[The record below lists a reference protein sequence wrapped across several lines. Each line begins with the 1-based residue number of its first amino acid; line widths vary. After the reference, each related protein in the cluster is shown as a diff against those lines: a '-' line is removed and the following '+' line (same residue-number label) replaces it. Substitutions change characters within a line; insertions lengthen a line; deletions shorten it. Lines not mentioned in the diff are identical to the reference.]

1 MDLGLF
7 MIRRILSNR
16 QSYAIADFSP
26 ILSQARLSIGLL
38 AGAFFLLPSA
48 QAASCKLPKSY
59 YKNVS
64 CTASS
69 GYFLAEKDFGAPV
82 ALINSK
88 GKKVVDLTRYQEVD
102 ANNLSG
108 GLLPVLRNS
117 HVGYVNMQGRE
128 VVPIMYDRLTG
139 GQGWARP
146 VSDGRIVVKKDGNY
160 GVINTSNNTVVS
172 FSSAIDDIENYR
184 NGRAKVSKNRST
196 SWLDKNGNTINDNDD
211 KKTKATPSRSRVSTA
226 TPQRKL
232 APTGFT
238 TLQPHQQDGKWGFVD
253 DNNVTMIT
261 YSFDEVRP
269 FSERLAGIRIGKEW
283 GFINLGG
290 ELVIPFAFADD
301 GVRSDDNYQGKPSF
315 VFTSGKAW
323 VGNLKNG
330 IKMCVDKDGES
341 VACG

>member
-1 MDLGLF
+1 MDLGLY
-7 MIRRILSNR
+7 MLRRFLSHR
-16 QSYAIADFSP
+16 QPHVTADLPLTMSHY
-26 ILSQARLSIGLL
+26 RLTIGLL
-38 AGAFFLLPSA
+38 AGAFFLIPSA

-64 CTASS
+64 CTSSS

-117 HVGYVNMQGRE
+117 HVGYLNMQGRE
-128 VVPIMYDRLTG
+128 VVPIMYDRLTE

-160 GVINTSNNTVVS
+160 GVINTANNTVVS
-172 FSSAIDDIENYR
+172 FSSAIDSIDNYR
-184 NGRAKVSKNRST
+184 NGRAKVSKNRTT
-196 SWLDKNGNTINDNDD
+196 SWLDKSGNTIKNSDD
-211 KKTKATPSRSRVSTA
+211 KKEKAAPSRSTASTA
-226 TPQRKL
+226 APQRKL
-232 APTGFT
+232 APAGFT
-238 TLQPHQQDGKWGFVD
+238 TLQPHQQDGRWGFVD
-253 DNNVTMIT
+253 DNDVTMIT
-261 YSFDEVRP
+261 YSFDEVRS
-269 FSERLAGIRIGKEW
+269 FSESLAGIRIGKEW

-290 ELVIPFAFADD
+290 ELVIPFAFANDD
-301 GVRSDDNYQGKPSF
+301 VRSEDNYQGKPSF
-315 VFTSGKAW
+315 VFTGGKAW

-330 IKMCVDKDGES
+330 NKMCIDTKGDS
-341 VACG
+341 IACG